1 MTTANPF
8 APAVKRALKAR
19 VAFAGPTGSGKT
31 YTALTWATK
40 LGKRI
45 AFVDTERGSARL
57 YADEFVFDVVEI
69 EPPYHPDRIVDL
81 LKAVERNGYD
91 VCIIDSLSHMWE
103 GEGGVLDI
111 VEAAGARSG
120 NTGNNFAGWK
130 TGTPVLR
137 HLIDTMLGL
146 DAHLIVTMR
155 SKMEYALQDGKNG
168 RKEVVKLGM
177 APVMRNGVE
186 YEFTAILDLDL
197 DHKATV
203 SKSRCKALADQ
214 VVQPGRAGEAA
225 ETFLSW
231 LDGGEHTITKEQA
244 DGLVSAFDRILDEG
258 ARRKAK
264 RAFVDAFGAPA
275 NIGESA
281 YDDAVR
287 AVGQLLDEAGVDA
300 VDRAEAKA
308 ESEALFI
315 TDAEVVEG

>member
-1 MTTANPF
+1 MSTANPF

-45 AFVDTERGSARL
+45 AFIDTERGSARL

-69 EPPYHPDRIVDL
+69 EPPYHPDRIVEL
-81 LKAVERNGYD
+81 LRSVEANGYD
-91 VCIIDSLSHMWE
+91 VCVIDSMSHMWE

-111 VEAAGARSG
+111 VEAAGSRSG
-120 NTGNNFAGWK
+120 QSGNNFAGWK

-146 DAHLIVTMR
+146 NAHLLVTMR
-155 SKMEYALQDGKNG
+155 SKMEYALQEGRNGK
-168 RKEVVKLGM
+168 KEVVKLGM

-214 VVQPGRAGEAA
+214 IIQPGRAAEAA
-225 ETFLSW
+225 DTFLAW

-244 DGLVSAFDRILDEG
+244 DGLVAQFDAILDES
-258 ARRKAK
+258 ARRRAK
-264 RAFVDAFGAPA
+264 RTFVDTYGAPA
-275 NIGESA
+275 QIGESV

-287 AVGQLLDEAGVDA
+287 AVVQLVGEALADLPDA
-300 VDRAEAKA
+300 AEAHA
-308 ESEALFI
+308 EQVAELFVS
-315 TDAEVVEG
+315 DEGPF